1 MIKFDFTNKNVIV
14 TGSSMGLGKEIAKQF
29 AIAHANVI
37 IADLNLEA
45 AEQTK
50 KELEVYGTKI
60 LTYPIDVSSYS
71 KWKKLANFANQELGN
86 IDILVNNAGI
96 CSLEPIA
103 DMDIDKLNKMLAV
116 NLNGTIYGCKT
127 ILPIMKKQGGG
138 RVVNMSSIAS
148 RLASANGSI
157 YSVTKA
163 GVLEL
168 TACLGR
174 EYAKD
179 NITVNCVLP
188 GIIRTPLWEGMLDTM
203 TNGDNAKKDTTFTTY
218 TDTIP
223 TGRPQDPIDIAMA
236 TLFLCTEEAYNI
248 NCQNL
253 AVDGGHTF

>member
-14 TGSSMGLGKEIAKQF
+14 TGASMSLGKEIAKQF
-29 AIAHANVI
+29 AKAHENVI

-45 AEQTK
+45 AEKTK

-60 LTYPIDVSSYS
+60 LTYPIDVSNYS
-71 KWKKLANFANQELGN
+71 KWKKLANYANQELGS

-148 RLASANGSI
+148 KLASANG
-157 YSVTKA
+157 
-163 GVLEL
+163 
-168 TACLGR
+168 
-174 EYAKD
+174 
-179 NITVNCVLP
+179 
-188 GIIRTPLWEGMLDTM
+188 
-203 TNGDNAKKDTTFTTY
+203 
-218 TDTIP
+218 
-223 TGRPQDPIDIAMA
+223 
-236 TLFLCTEEAYNI
+236 
-248 NCQNL
+248 
-253 AVDGGHTF
+253 